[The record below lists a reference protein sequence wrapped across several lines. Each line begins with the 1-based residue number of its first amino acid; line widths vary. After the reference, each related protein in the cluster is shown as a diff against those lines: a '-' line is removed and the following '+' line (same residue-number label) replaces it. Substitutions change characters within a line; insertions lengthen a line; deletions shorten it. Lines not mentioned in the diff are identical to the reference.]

1 MKPKDLSKPEYTVQ
15 EIMQILVISIG
26 AGLGI
31 WGAVTLLEGCENE
44 DESLKRRGLD
54 MVLAGGN
61 IAALAPEC
69 LRIELPAPDGS
80 DNH

>member
-1 MKPKDLSKPEYTVQ
+1 MAFFAAAITVLQ
-15 EIMQILVISIG
+15 TLVVAIG

-31 WGAVTLLEGCENE
+31 WGAITLLEGYENE

-69 LRIELPAPDGS
+69 LRIDLPASDGS